1 MHDAISK
8 TENDFCPNLTK
19 NHRFGQ
25 KSILM
30 KVELF
35 EIFLSENSEIY
46 LLFRHFAGFWHIFG
60 IVETH

>member
-1 MHDAISK
+1 MYIK
-8 TENDFCPNLTK
+8 TL
-19 NHRFGQ
+19 RFGQ

>member
-1 MHDAISK
+1 MNFVQMYIKIHG
-8 TENDFCPNLTK
+8 
-19 NHRFGQ
+19 FGQ
-25 KSILM
+25 NSILM